1 MQMKIE
7 RIGDCTLY
15 LADCTVLVNQV
26 PKDAALVTDPPYGIN
41 ESSKKVA
48 SRGKLAKP
56 KDYGDFNWD
65 KTAPQDLINLYRA
78 RTKNQIIWG
87 GNYFDLPPTSCYLV
101 WDKQNSG
108 NFADCELAYTNLKMA
123 VRIFRWRW
131 NGMIRRGN
139 EEREHPTQK
148 PLELMKWCIGRLP
161 EPSSVILDPFMG
173 SGTTG
178 VACAKMG
185 RKFIGIEKNAD
196 YFDIACER
204 ITDAYKQLDLFVS
217 QPTAI

>member
-1 MQMKIE
+1 M
-7 RIGDCTLY
+7 
-15 LADCTVLVNQV
+15 

-41 ESSKKVA
+41 ENSKKVA

-56 KDYGDFNWD
+56 KDYGDFDWD
-65 KTAPQDLINLYRA
+65 QSAPQDSIDFYRA
-78 RTKNQIIWG
+78 ATKSQIIWG

-108 NFADCELAYTNLKMA
+108 DFADCELAYTNLKKA
-123 VRIFRWRW
+123 VRIFRWQW

-148 PLELMKWCIGRLP
+148 PLELMKWCVDFMPDSDLI
-161 EPSSVILDPFMG
+161 VDPFMG

-178 VACAKMG
+178 VACALRG
-185 RKFIGIEKNAD
+185 RSFIGIERD
-196 YFDIACER
+196 ERYFEVACRR
-204 ITDAYKQLDLFVS
+204 IEQAYQQRDLFVS
-217 QPTAI
+217 IGA